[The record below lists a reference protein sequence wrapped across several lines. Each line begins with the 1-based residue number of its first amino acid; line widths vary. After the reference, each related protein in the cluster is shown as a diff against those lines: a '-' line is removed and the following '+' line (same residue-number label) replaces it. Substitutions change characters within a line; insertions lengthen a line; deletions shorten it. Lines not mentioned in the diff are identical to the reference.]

1 MRASSRING
10 PMLVAAVA
18 LVSVWSGTASG
29 ARHHVAS
36 KGHGRPFLADWVRS
50 FKAGLH
56 HGRAGL

>member
-1 MRASSRING
+1 
-10 PMLVAAVA
+10 MLVAAVA